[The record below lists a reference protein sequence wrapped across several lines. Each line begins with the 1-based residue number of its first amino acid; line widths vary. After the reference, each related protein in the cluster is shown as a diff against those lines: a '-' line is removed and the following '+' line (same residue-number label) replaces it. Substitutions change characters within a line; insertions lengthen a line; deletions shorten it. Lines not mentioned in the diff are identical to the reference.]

1 MSLVELIEFLFC
13 FRGDCGMFVLKYIE
27 LFSAQLPLATC
38 TSHNMPFF
46 RLKLAAEITR
56 GDAYFP

>member
-1 MSLVELIEFLFC
+1 
-13 FRGDCGMFVLKYIE
+13 MFVLKYIE